1 MGRALIEAILES
13 EDLWLAGALEHSG
26 HEALGQDPGQWSGR
40 RTPVRLTSDVR
51 AALGASQVLV
61 DFTRPEGTLT
71 HLAACVEQKRAIVI
85 GTTGFDEE
93 GRKAIREAGRHIP
106 IVFSPNMSVG
116 VNLML
121 VLLDITARVLRDG
134 FDVEIVEAHHRH
146 KVDAPSGT
154 ALRMGEVV
162 ATARG
167 HRLEDVAIYG
177 REGITGER
185 QADAIG
191 FATLRGGDV
200 GGDHTVSFMGQG
212 ERVEIAHKAS
222 SRANFV
228 LGALR
233 ATRFLAQQSP
243 GLYDM
248 QDVLGLK
255 AWHVD
260 PLSSPQALKGGG

>member
-1 MGRALIEAILES
+1 MSIGICIAGSSGRMGRALLEAILPS
-13 EDLWLAGALEHSG
+13 GDLVLAGALEHVG
-26 HEALGQDPGQWSGR
+26 HEALGQDPGQWLGQ
-40 RTPVRLTSDVR
+40 RTDVRLTSDVR

-61 DFTRPEGTLT
+61 DFTRPEGTLA
-71 HLAACVEQKRAIVI
+71 HLSACVEQKRAIVI

-106 IVFSPNMSVG
+106 VVFSPNMSVG
-116 VNLML
+116 VNLTL
-121 VLLDITARVLRDG
+121 VLLDITARVLREG

-167 HRLEDVAIYG
+167 HRLEDVAVYG
-177 REGITGER
+177 REGTTGER
-185 QADAIG
+185 HADTIG
-191 FATLRGGDV
+191 FATIRGGDV
-200 GGDHTVSFMGQG
+200 VGDHTVSFMAQG
-212 ERVEIAHKAS
+212 ERVEITHKAS
-222 SRANFV
+222 SRANFA

-233 ATRFLAQQSP
+233 AARFLVRQAP

-255 AWHVD
+255 ALVR
-260 PLSSPQALKGGG
+260 